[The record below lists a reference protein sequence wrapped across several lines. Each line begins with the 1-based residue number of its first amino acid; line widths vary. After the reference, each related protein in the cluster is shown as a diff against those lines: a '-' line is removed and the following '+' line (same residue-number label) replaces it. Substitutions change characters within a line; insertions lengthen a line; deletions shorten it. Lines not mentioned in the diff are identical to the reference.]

1 MYPEDTRVGSVSE
14 IQLPSV
20 PPGDENVRADLGPAG
35 ASRASRATNHLTH
48 HHRASPPQAN
58 FGPPALLELS
68 DSARE
73 SLAKH
78 GDFGPEADQLS
89 FFLELALVEEVKGTP
104 SLDFETVRISRLDK
118 LVADLTVCG
127 EGPFNLAPRFVHDV
141 VAAGKLERKWRARFR
156 VDYLMIDEIRLREL
170 ATRWRTP
177 AEPSRNESS
186 SPHLWPTTAA
196 VARPI
201 VQPGR
206 EVTFGPGSYVTSIRQ
221 CPCVPSPVS

>member
-20 PPGDENVRADLGPAG
+20 PPGDENVGADLGPAG
-35 ASRASRATNHLTH
+35 ASRACRATNHLTH

-104 SLDFETVRISRLDK
+104 SLDFETVRIARLDK

-127 EGPFNLAPRFVHDV
+127 EEPFNLGPRFVHDV

-177 AEPSRNESS
+177 AEPSRSESS
-186 SPHLWPTTAA
+186 STHLWPTTAA

-201 VQPGR
+201 VQPSR
-206 EVTFGPGSYVTSIRQ
+206 EVTFGPGSYVTLIRQ
-221 CPCVPSPVS
+221 RPCVPSPVS